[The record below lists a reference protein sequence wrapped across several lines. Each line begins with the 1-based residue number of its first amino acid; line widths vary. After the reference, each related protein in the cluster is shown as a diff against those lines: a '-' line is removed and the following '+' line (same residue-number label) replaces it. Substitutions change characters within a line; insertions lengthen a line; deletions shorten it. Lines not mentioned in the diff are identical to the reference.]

1 MIPDHKRRL
10 SVVLDK
16 EVIAEIDRLAA
27 EHGVHRSTLLAAAVS
42 MATPALDIASGTL
55 VRAHAKG
62 PRARPQMVL
71 HLPREGLR
79 RTAASLADREP
90 QWWQEEDTY
99 DAPGC

>member
-16 EVIAEIDRLAA
+16 DVIAEIDRLAA

-42 MATPALDIASGTL
+42 MATPQLDIASRSL

-62 PRARPQMVL
+62 PPARPQMVM
-71 HLPREGLR
+71 HLPKTQLQ
-79 RTAASLADREP
+79 RTARELAQREP
-90 QWWQEEDTY
+90 EWWQEEDTY